1 MATLRNRIGLIG
13 EKLGMSAIFA
23 DDGRVLPV
31 TLIKIYDTYIYSC
44 KTSEKDGYSA
54 VTLAFD
60 EKQDKK
66 ARKCKKMLTN
76 DGKVRYFKHFKEFR
90 LKEDGQFELGKQISI
105 KHFVEG
111 QLIDA
116 IGTSIGKGFAG
127 VMKRYNFSGLEA
139 SHGVSV
145 SHRAHGSTGQRQDPG
160 KVFKGKKMAGHMGDR
175 RVTVQ
180 NLQIAR
186 IDEELGVI
194 AVLGA
199 VPGAEG
205 SCVTLCDAVKSYIP
219 LAAPFPTAYVGE
231 NAASSDAN
239 SENSEE
245 ISENVVASSEGD
257 QV

>member
-1 MATLRNRIGLIG
+1 MATLRSRIGLIG
-13 EKLGMSAIFA
+13 KKLGMSAIFA
-23 DDGRVLPV
+23 DDGKILPV

-44 KTSEKDGYSA
+44 KTADQNGYSA

-60 EKQDKK
+60 EKNDKK
-66 ARKCKKMLTN
+66 VRKCKKIVTA

-90 LKEDGQFELGKQISI
+90 LKEDGHFELGKQISI

-116 IGTSIGKGFAG
+116 IGISIGKGFAG
-127 VMKRYNFSGLEA
+127 VMKRYNFRGLEA

-194 AVLGA
+194 AIIGA

-219 LAAPFPTAYVGE
+219 LSAPFPTAYVGE
-231 NAASSDAN
+231 SSTNDAN
-239 SENSEE
+239 SENN
-245 ISENVVASSEGD
+245 ENVVASTEED